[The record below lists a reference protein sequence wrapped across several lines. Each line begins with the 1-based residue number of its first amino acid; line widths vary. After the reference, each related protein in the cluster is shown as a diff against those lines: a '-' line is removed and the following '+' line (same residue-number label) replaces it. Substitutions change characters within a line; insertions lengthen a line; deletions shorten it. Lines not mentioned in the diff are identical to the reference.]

1 MAGRSVERRVKGN
14 QVALPDQCA
23 EIDEISALACGTGR
37 IAGND
42 AESPCGG
49 ILADQFADMPRPDY
63 AQTLLRRVP
72 AALYGKMVQDG
83 THPLQHTP
91 CIASGRRRDADAA
104 FPTIVQIDMVE
115 PDGRRGDEPHAGTVE
130 QCRIAAGA
138 GADDQ
143 CIGIVYV
150 AWSDRPSRKIDRFGV
165 RFKHPAQIRYGFVDD
180 DFHFP
185 RALSLRQR

>member
-1 MAGRSVERRVKGN
+1 MHGDTALLLTFVLALCAAFAGG
-14 QVALPDQCA
+14 P
-23 EIDEISALACGTGR
+23 GR
-37 IAGND
+37 IACHD
-42 AESPCGG
+42 AESPCGA
-49 ILADQFADMPRPDY
+49 ILAYQFADVACSDH
-63 AQTLLRRVP
+63 AQCLFGGLP
-72 AALYGKMVQDG
+72 AAPDGKMMQNG
-83 THPLQHTP
+83 SHPLQNAP
-91 CIASGRRRDADAA
+91 GIASGGRRNFDPVLTA
-104 FPTIVQIDMVE
+104 VVEIDVVE
-115 PDGRRGDEPHAGTVE
+115 SDGCRGDEPHAGAVE
-130 QCRIAAGA
+130 QRRIATGA